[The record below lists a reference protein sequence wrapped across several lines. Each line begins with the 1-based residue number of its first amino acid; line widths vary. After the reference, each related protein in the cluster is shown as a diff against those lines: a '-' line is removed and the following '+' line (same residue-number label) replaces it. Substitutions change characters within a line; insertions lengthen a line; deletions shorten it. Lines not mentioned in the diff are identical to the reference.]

1 MNEKLEDPFGVA
13 PIIATWMQSMNH
25 YFGGLASQAD
35 ADRAATAPGSDS
47 AGQTPPKGQAA
58 VAAAL
63 KNWQVLAGAMATPDS
78 IRALLKGSGAMPEVL
93 VKLSQT
99 SMDSLI
105 ELQQRMIERLGR
117 LGESTKAYQFQDIDE
132 NLNRIWT
139 DIYEKE
145 FRQFFHIPQLGLMRT
160 YQVKANLVA
169 DNYNRFQ
176 SILSEFLGLL
186 GMPFSRSMQVMQEK
200 LGQMAES
207 GELVEDSKFYYNM
220 WVKILEGHFMTLFQT
235 PEYVDTLTRTINALA
250 EFAAARDAALEDLL
264 GSLPLAKKSDV
275 DEMARDLYE
284 LKKRVRKL
292 ENNQS

>member
-35 ADRAATAPGSDS
+35 ADRAASAPGSDS

-63 KNWQVLAGAMATPDS
+63 KNWQALAGAMTTPDS
-78 IRALLKGSGAMPEVL
+78 VAALLKGSGAMPEVL

-117 LGESTKAYQFQDIDE
+117 MGESTKAYQFQDIDE

-145 FRQFFHIPQLGLMRT
+145 FRQFFHMPQLGLMRT
-160 YQVKANLVA
+160 YQEKANLVA

-176 SILSEFLGLL
+176 SILSEFLSLL
-186 GMPFSRSMQVMQEK
+186 GMPFTRSMQVMQEK
-200 LGQMAES
+200 LGQMVES
-207 GELVEDSKFYYNM
+207 GELVEDSKVYYNM
-220 WVKILEGHFMTLFQT
+220 WVKILEGHFMALFQT

-250 EFAAARDAALEDLL
+250 DFSAARDAALEDLL
-264 GSLPLAKKSDV
+264 GSLPLAKKSDM
-275 DEMARDLYE
+275 DDMARDLYE

-292 ENNQS
+292 ENSQP